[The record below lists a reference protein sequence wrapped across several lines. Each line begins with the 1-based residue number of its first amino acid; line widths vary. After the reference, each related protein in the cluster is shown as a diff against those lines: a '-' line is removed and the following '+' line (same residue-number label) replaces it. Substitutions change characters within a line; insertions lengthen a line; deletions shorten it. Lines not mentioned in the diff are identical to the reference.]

1 MFDLNL
7 LWGSR
12 CELPPAIHVV
22 FLLYLLPMPDA
33 TWFISTGTCFHP
45 VLLVRP
51 NQIHKWG
58 VRGKQLLVFP

>member
-1 MFDLNL
+1 MFDLDL

-12 CELPPAIHVV
+12 CELPLAVHIA
-22 FLLYLLPMPDA
+22 FLPYLLLMPDA
-33 TWFISTGTCFHP
+33 TWFINTATCFHP

-58 VRGKQLLVFP
+58 VRGKRLLVFP